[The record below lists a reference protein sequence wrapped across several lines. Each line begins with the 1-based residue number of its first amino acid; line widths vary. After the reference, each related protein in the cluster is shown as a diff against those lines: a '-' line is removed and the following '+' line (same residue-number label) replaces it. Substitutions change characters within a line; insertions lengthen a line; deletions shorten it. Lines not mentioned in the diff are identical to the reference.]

1 MRKIHLQRG
10 VTLIETMVYLA
21 LFALIIGGAVLSAY
35 QIFESSGRSRTRSM
49 LTEEGNFLSGKML
62 WALSGAHAVDA
73 PAAPAAGAP
82 CTQSNTLSVTKWDT
96 TIGVLVF
103 AQSGGDLTLARSG
116 GGAFVINNSNV
127 AISALNFKHCYKGG
141 FTPESIEIAFT
152 LSARTPSGAI
162 ISQDFSTGAS
172 LRK

>member
-1 MRKIHLQRG
+1 MTRMHTERG

-62 WALSGAHAVDA
+62 WALSGARTVDA
-73 PAAPAAGAP
+73 PVVPAAGVP

-96 TIGVLVF
+96 AIGVLVF
-103 AQSGGDLTLARSG
+103 AQSGGDLTLARGG
-116 GGAFVINNSNV
+116 GGAAAINNSNV
-127 AISALNFKHCYKGG
+127 AISALSFKHCYQGG
-141 FTPESIEIAFT
+141 LAPESVEVAFT
-152 LSARTPSGAI
+152 LSARTPSGTI

>member
-1 MRKIHLQRG
+1 MIRIHTQQG

-21 LFALIIGGAVLSAY
+21 LFSMIIGGAVLSAY

-62 WALSGAHAVDA
+62 WALSGARTVDA
-73 PAAPAAGAP
+73 PLKPLVGAP

-96 TIGVLVF
+96 AIGVLVF
-103 AQSGGDLTLARSG
+103 AQSGGDLTLARGG
-116 GGAFVINNSNV
+116 GGAAAINNSNV
-127 AISALNFKHCYKGG
+127 AISALSFKHCYQGG
-141 FTPESIEIAFT
+141 FAPESVEVAFT

>member
-1 MRKIHLQRG
+1 MTRMHTERG

-49 LTEEGNFLSGKML
+49 ITEEGNFLSGKML
-62 WALSGAHAVDA
+62 WALSGARTVDV
-73 PAAPAAGAP
+73 PPKPLGAP
-82 CTQSNTLSVTKWDT
+82 CTQNIRLSVTKWDT
-96 TIGVLVF
+96 AIGVLDF
-103 AQSGGDLTLARSG
+103 AQSGGNLTLARG
-116 GGAFVINNSNV
+116 GGIAAAINNSNI
-127 AISALNFKHCYKGG
+127 AISALSFKHCYQGG
-141 FTPESIEIAFT
+141 LAPESVEVAFT